1 MEKEK
6 TELDRS
12 DAVQMYKMETE
23 AKHEASNEM
32 KKSSF
37 LHSYQVTTM
46 EQQNSFREQRAGHEE
61 SIHRF
66 IHQNSKLFLCGTNQ
80 SLLVSAFQFLMKISA
95 STIVNATLVLCRRVS
110 VSLRS
115 QSKS

>member
-46 EQQNSFREQRAGHEE
+46 EQQNSFRE
-61 SIHRF
+61 
-66 IHQNSKLFLCGTNQ
+66 
-80 SLLVSAFQFLMKISA
+80 
-95 STIVNATLVLCRRVS
+95 
-110 VSLRS
+110 
-115 QSKS
+115 

>member
-32 KKSSF
+32 NKSSF

-46 EQQNSFREQRAGHEE
+46 EQQNSFRE
-61 SIHRF
+61 
-66 IHQNSKLFLCGTNQ
+66 
-80 SLLVSAFQFLMKISA
+80 
-95 STIVNATLVLCRRVS
+95 
-110 VSLRS
+110 
-115 QSKS
+115 